1 MAKKT
6 ALVLLYQFNEENEII
21 IPVTVLRKA
30 EYEVTIAGRTKAP
43 VLGSRD
49 MRIVPETTLKEA
61 MACGPYDVIVV
72 GGGARGWIAL
82 SDDPDVGTVL
92 REQEKSGRLIAAIC
106 TAPIAMKNH
115 GIMYGRRLTS
125 YPTVEDTVREGDH
138 YIYKYDDVVID
149 GNLITSKGNYTTWH
163 FALSIVEY
171 LSGRPAAEV
180 AAKEMLIAY

>member
-1 MAKKT
+1 
-6 ALVLLYQFNEENEII
+6 
-21 IPVTVLRKA
+21 
-30 EYEVTIAGRTKAP
+30 
-43 VLGSRD
+43 
-49 MRIVPETTLKEA
+49 
-61 MACGPYDVIVV
+61 
-72 GGGARGWIAL
+72 
-82 SDDPDVGTVL
+82 
-92 REQEKSGRLIAAIC
+92 
-106 TAPIAMKNH
+106 MKNH